1 MILIFFL
8 IGLICLYYYTFKEG
22 FNLRKPE
29 YDSFFERNHIHND
42 KENSVL
48 TYKNKS
54 VSYKKMNKYTYIN
67 EKSIVK
73 KLLIENGIPTANYY
87 IWNPDISNDDNLSNI
102 MMNRPLV
109 IKPDIGEKGLN
120 VTTDVIHDDD
130 IIKKVNKI
138 LALKKT
144 ALIEEQILGYK
155 EYRVTVLNDV
165 IIGAT
170 EKISASVK
178 GDGKSTILELI
189 DDYNKT
195 LKLYKIHTV
204 DYDYIQQQGYNKH
217 DILPNGIKLK
227 LTNVANMSNGSH
239 IQEVDLK
246 SIDPMN
252 IMLFKNIHTL
262 LNYKVSGIDYL
273 GDLSVPYML
282 MGSVIEVNPE
292 PGINIHYNVVKNKN
306 TFLKSIVDNLF
317 HPNFLSV

>member
-1 MILIFFL
+1 MILIIFFIL
-8 IGLICLYYYTFKEG
+8 LVCFYFYTLKEG

-29 YDSFFERNHIHND
+29 YDSFFERHHIHND

-54 VSYKKMNKYTYIN
+54 VCYKGLNKDTYIN

-87 IWNPDISNDDNLSNI
+87 IWNPAISNSDNLSNI
-102 MMNRPLV
+102 TMNRPLV

-120 VTTDVIHDDD
+120 VTTDVMQDED
-130 IIKKVNKI
+130 IVKKVNKI
-138 LALKKT
+138 LALKKV
-144 ALIEEQILGYK
+144 ALIEEQIQGYK
-155 EYRVTVLNDV
+155 EYRVTVLNNV
-165 IIGAT
+165 VIGAT

-189 DDYNKT
+189 DNYNKSI
-195 LKLYKIHTV
+195 KIYKIHTV
-204 DYDYIQQQGYNKH
+204 DYDYIRQQGYKKH
-217 DILPNGIKLK
+217 DILPNGDKLK

-239 IQEVDLK
+239 IQHVDLN

-273 GDLSVPYML
+273 GDLSVPYVL

-292 PGINIHYNVVKNKN
+292 PGINIHYNVVKDKDS
-306 TFLKSIVDNLF
+306 FLKTIVDNLF
-317 HPNFLSV
+317 K